1 MQNLEVCY
9 DCLMNAVEWFSAHRT
24 AVLQQ
29 QQEEEDPQSPQDRQQ
44 PSAATGSYQQLLL
57 LCARSLAVYGRI
69 LEQLVATARSMQGTQ
84 SGVSA
89 PGVAASG
96 IKLLLDTVEAAHITQ
111 ARTCVEMAGDALE
124 SLQLPGEPAAA
135 AEALQQLQ
143 TQQQLLLSSLQDLAR
158 DIPALQALEAAAEF
172 GLGHTSSSRMRSS
185 RPDAAAVQRHLDS
198 IAVFAEVPPLL
209 QQFGDAV
216 CSQIPVGLWCCNP
229 ACVRLQGFS
238 EQEPVAGKGCVCA
251 KCKTARFCCRAC
263 IEQCYKDQ
271 HKMVCRRIAR
281 HAAAKQTQ

>member
-1 MQNLEVCY
+1 
-9 DCLMNAVEWFSAHRT
+9 
-24 AVLQQ
+24 
-29 QQEEEDPQSPQDRQQ
+29 
-44 PSAATGSYQQLLL
+44 
-57 LCARSLAVYGRI
+57 
-69 LEQLVATARSMQGTQ
+69 
-84 SGVSA
+84 
-89 PGVAASG
+89 
-96 IKLLLDTVEAAHITQ
+96 
-111 ARTCVEMAGDALE
+111 LE
-124 SLQLPGEPAAA
+124 SLQLPGELTAA

-143 TQQQLLLSSLQDLAR
+143 TQQQQQLLSSLQDLAR
-158 DIPALQALEAAAEF
+158 DLPALQALEAAAGF
-172 GLGHTSSSRMRSS
+172 GVGHTSSSRMRSS
-185 RPDAAAVQRHLDS
+185 RPDAAAVQRQLDS

-216 CSQIPVGLWCCNP
+216 CSQFPVGLWCCNP

-281 HAAAKQTQ
+281 HAAAQQTQ